1 MLADRIG
8 ERYQQ
13 SRRPSHQSRQSG
25 AFELDALTSVDL
37 TLSVQGLMITILC
50 RVQEYA
56 EELHTEQQKRGIYK
70 RLQGGEFGIV
80 SRQNRGGGLRPVGLM
95 NCWQRKISLRS
106 TEGPLSPILE
116 SYSTSL
122 NEEGYSHESFL
133 GKTWFVI
140 RFSRWLR
147 QRHIEMAEVTLGVG
161 QRFLRD
167 KPYRRGDPTTLRHFL
182 LWMHSRGLISAQALQ
197 PREKS
202 EVDTLVEEYSAYLLS
217 ERGLAATSAEVYAAI
232 TRRFLTRTCPR
243 GRSDL
248 RALTAARIRDFAIQ
262 EARRFR
268 TSKAASLLTCV
279 VRAFLRF
286 VHYRGYVDRPLVG
299 AVPAVAHWSMASVPR
314 ALPLKAVRR
323 VLTESRLRRSA
334 CGLRDRAILLV
345 LARLGLR
352 AREVMLLE
360 LDDIDWVNACIHVC
374 GKERQERPLPLPHDV
389 GEAIAA
395 YLRKGRPASSC
406 RRVFL
411 RTRAP
416 WRGVAKSSSISAIV
430 GRALMRA
437 QVMSATHGAHQF
449 RHSLATNMLR
459 QGASLTEIAQVMRHR
474 DPNTTRIY
482 AKVDL
487 NALREVALPW
497 PGKPL

>member
-1 MLADRIG
+1 
-8 ERYQQ
+8 
-13 SRRPSHQSRQSG
+13 
-25 AFELDALTSVDL
+25 
-37 TLSVQGLMITILC
+37 
-50 RVQEYA
+50 
-56 EELHTEQQKRGIYK
+56 
-70 RLQGGEFGIV
+70 
-80 SRQNRGGGLRPVGLM
+80 M

-106 TEGPLSPILE
+106 IEGPLSPLLE
-116 SYSTSL
+116 LYSTSL
-122 NEEGYSHESFL
+122 NEERYSHESFL
-133 GKTWFVI
+133 RKTGFVI
-140 RFSRWLR
+140 GFSRWLHQKR
-147 QRHIEMAEVTLGVG
+147 IEMPDVTLSVG

-167 KPYRRGDPTTLRHFL
+167 KPRRGGDPATLKHFL
-182 LWMHSRGLISAQALQ
+182 AWMQSRGLISAQALQ

-217 ERGLAATSAEVYAAI
+217 ERGLAPTSAVVYAAI
-232 TRRFLTRTCPR
+232 AHRFLTRTCPQ
-243 GRSDL
+243 GRWDL
-248 RALTAARIRDFAIQ
+248 KALTAQQIRDFAVQ
-262 EARRFR
+262 EARKFR

-279 VRAFLRF
+279 ARSFLRF
-286 VHYRGYVDRPLVG
+286 VHYRGYVDRSLVG
-299 AVPAVAHWSMASVPR
+299 AVPAVAHWSMAPIPR

-323 VLTESRLRRSA
+323 VLTDSRRRRTP

-360 LDDIDWVNACIHVC
+360 LDDIDWVNSCIHVH
-374 GKERQERPLPLPHDV
+374 GKGRQERPLPLPHDV

-395 YLRKGRPASSC
+395 YLRNGRPASSC

-430 GRALMRA
+430 GRALTRA
-437 QVMSATHGAHQF
+437 QVKSATHGAHQF

-459 QGASLTEIAQVMRHR
+459 RGASLTEIGQVMRHR

-487 NALREVALPW
+487 SALREVALPW
-497 PGKPL
+497 PGRPL